1 MRRRLGGASG
11 EPLNKRKLWSSGAR
25 SRNRK
30 LTAASIEGYR
40 AGSESHPGQPAKI
53 GGNIMIGGH
62 AVAQCLRNE
71 GVRHVFCVPGE
82 SYVAVLDGLYGTP
95 EIQLI
100 TNRQEGGACFMA
112 EGYAKATR
120 LPGVCIVTR
129 GPGATNASI
138 AIHSARYDAVPLV
151 LLVGQVARAAR
162 GREAGQEI
170 DYTHFFGTLAK
181 WVIEINEARQ
191 IPRVLA
197 RAFHL
202 ARSGR
207 PGPVVVSLPRDML
220 EEDAEIAMID
230 PYPLVRSCPDPR
242 LLEEVVERINR
253 AKKPVLIA
261 GSGTQYSDARR
272 ELIDFSEK
280 FQIPVL
286 TTYKR
291 QDAFPNSHP
300 HYIGNLA
307 NANKH
312 TRQLVGNEA
321 DLVLVVGSRLNQQS
335 TGGFAIPKPGQPFIQ
350 IYPDEATIGQNLR
363 PDLAIVA
370 DPKSALAAAL
380 KLPTARPNENRAGW
394 IAEHHAAQ
402 KRYATPRERQSGRV
416 SMERVLAD
424 LKSLLPANAI
434 TTTDAGSFG
443 QWHQRYLEFEH
454 ADSYISPT
462 LGCMGPGVPS
472 AVAAKLA
479 YPERL
484 VVAHA
489 GDGGFLMTGQEMA
502 TARQYGADIIVIV
515 YNNDGYNS
523 IRMHQEAQYPGRPC
537 GNDLVNPD
545 FAALGA
551 AYGALGL
558 KVTRDAEFAPALK
571 QAMTANRSA
580 LIEVSTDFEYVTPNA
595 TLTELSGKPLQGGD

>member
-1 MRRRLGGASG
+1 
-11 EPLNKRKLWSSGAR
+11 
-25 SRNRK
+25 
-30 LTAASIEGYR
+30 
-40 AGSESHPGQPAKI
+40 
-53 GGNIMIGGH
+53 MIAGH

-82 SYVAVLDGLYGTP
+82 SYVALLDGLYGIP
-95 EIQLI
+95 GIRVI

-120 LPGVCIVTR
+120 KPGVCVVTR

-138 AIHSARYDAVPLV
+138 AVHSAKYDSVPLV
-151 LLVGQVARAAR
+151 LLVGQVARSAR

-170 DYTHFFGTLAK
+170 DYTHFFGTIAK
-181 WVIEINEARQ
+181 WVIEINDSKQ
-191 IPRVLA
+191 IPRIMA
-197 RAFHL
+197 RAFHI

-230 PYPLVRSCPDPR
+230 PYPPMRFDPDAK
-242 LLEEVVERINR
+242 LIEEVVDRINA
-253 AKKPVLIA
+253 AKKPVLIT
-261 GSGTQYSDARR
+261 GSGTQYSDARQ
-272 ELIDFSEK
+272 ELIDFAEK
-280 FQIPVL
+280 FQVPVL
-286 TTYKR
+286 TAYKR

-300 HYIGNLA
+300 NYAGNVA
-307 NANKH
+307 NANKF
-312 TRQLVGNEA
+312 TRNLCVNEA
-321 DLVLVVGSRLNQQS
+321 DLILAVGARMNQQTTS
-335 TGGFAIPKPGQPFIQ
+335 SYAFPKRGQTFIQ
-350 IYPDEATIGQNLR
+350 IYPDEETLGQNLR
-363 PDLAIVA
+363 PDVGVVA
-370 DPKSALAAAL
+370 DAKTALSAAL
-380 KLPTARPNENRAGW
+380 KLQGPRPNESRAAW
-394 IAEHHAAQ
+394 IAEQHATH
-402 KRYATPRERQSGRV
+402 KRYATPAERPSRRV

-424 LKSLLPANAI
+424 IKALQPADAI

-443 QWHQRYLEFEH
+443 QWHQRFLEYDH
-454 ADSYISPT
+454 ADSYISPA

-479 YPERL
+479 HPGRL

-502 TARQYGADIIVIV
+502 TAKQYGADIIVIV
-515 YNNDGYNS
+515 YNNEGYNS

-545 FAALGA
+545 FAGLGA

-558 KVTRDAEFAPALK
+558 KVARDEEFAPAFKRALS
-571 QAMTANRSA
+571 AGRSA
-580 LIEVSTDFEYVTPNA
+580 LIEVSTDMEYVTPTA

>member
-1 MRRRLGGASG
+1 
-11 EPLNKRKLWSSGAR
+11 
-25 SRNRK
+25 
-30 LTAASIEGYR
+30 
-40 AGSESHPGQPAKI
+40 
-53 GGNIMIGGH
+53 MIAGH

-82 SYVAVLDGLYGTP
+82 SYVALLDGLCGIS
-95 EIQLI
+95 EIGLI

-120 LPGVCIVTR
+120 KPGVCLVTR

-138 AIHSARYDAVPLV
+138 AVHSAKYDSVPLV
-151 LLVGQVARAAR
+151 LLVGQVARSAR

-170 DYTHFFGTLAK
+170 DYTHFFGTIAK
-181 WVIEINEARQ
+181 WVIEINDARQ
-191 IPRVLA
+191 IPHIMA
-197 RAFHL
+197 RAFHI

-220 EEDAEIAMID
+220 EEDAKISMID
-230 PYPLVRSCPDPR
+230 PYPMLRVEPDPKAI
-242 LLEEVVERINR
+242 EEIVGRINA

-261 GSGTQYSDARR
+261 GSGAQYSDARQ

-286 TTYKR
+286 TSYKR
-291 QDAFPNSHP
+291 QDAYPNSHP
-300 HYIGNLA
+300 NYIGNLA

-312 TRQLVGNEA
+312 TRSLVGNEA

-335 TGGFAIPKPGQPFIQ
+335 TGAFTIPKPGQPFIQ
-350 IYPDEATIGQNLR
+350 IYPDEQTIGQNLR
-363 PDLAIVA
+363 PEVGIVA
-370 DPKSALAAAL
+370 DAKTALAAAL
-380 KLPTARPNENRAGW
+380 KLPGPRPNENRAGW
-394 IAEHHAAQ
+394 IAEHHAVQ
-402 KRYATPRERQSGRV
+402 KRYATPAERPTQRV

-424 LKSLLPANAI
+424 LKAALPADAI
-434 TTTDAGSFG
+434 TATDAGSFG

-454 ADSYISPT
+454 ADSYISPS
-462 LGCMGPGVPS
+462 LGCMGPGIPS

-479 YPERL
+479 HPGRM

-502 TARQYGADIIVIV
+502 TAKQYGADIIAIV
-515 YNNDGYNS
+515 YNNEGYNS
-523 IRMHQEAQYPGRPC
+523 IRMHQVAQYPGHPY

-545 FAALGA
+545 FAGLGT

-558 KVTRDAEFAPALK
+558 KVNCDEEFMPALK
-571 QAMTANRSA
+571 QAMAAKGSA
-580 LIEVSTDFEYVTPNA
+580 LIEVSTDMEYVTPTA
-595 TLTELSGKPLQGGD
+595 TLTELTGKPLQGGD

>member
-1 MRRRLGGASG
+1 
-11 EPLNKRKLWSSGAR
+11 
-25 SRNRK
+25 
-30 LTAASIEGYR
+30 
-40 AGSESHPGQPAKI
+40 
-53 GGNIMIGGH
+53 MIAGH
-62 AVAQCLRNE
+62 AIAQCLRNE

-82 SYVAVLDGLYGTP
+82 SYVAVLDGLYSIP
-95 EIQLI
+95 EIQLV

-120 LPGVCIVTR
+120 TPGVCIVTR

-138 AIHSARYDAVPLV
+138 AVHSAKYDSVPLV
-151 LLVGQVARAAR
+151 LLVGQVARSAR

-181 WVIEINEARQ
+181 WVIEINDARQ
-191 IPRVLA
+191 LPRIMA
-197 RAFHL
+197 RAFHI

-220 EEDAEIAMID
+220 EEEAKIPMID
-230 PYPLVRSCPDPR
+230 PYPAVHFDPDPKSI
-242 LLEEVVERINR
+242 EQVVDRIHA

-261 GSGTQYSDARR
+261 GSGTQYSNARR
-272 ELIDFSEK
+272 ELIEFSEK

-286 TTYKR
+286 TSYKR

-300 HYIGNLA
+300 NYIGNLA

-312 TRQLVGNEA
+312 TRNLAANEA
-321 DLVLVVGSRLNQQS
+321 DLIVAIGSRMNQQT
-335 TGGFAIPKPGQPFIQ
+335 TGSFAFPKLGQPFIQ
-350 IYPDEATIGQNLR
+350 IYPDEQTIGQNLR
-363 PDLAIVA
+363 PDFAIVA
-370 DPKSALAAAL
+370 DAKTALAAAV
-380 KLPTARPNENRAGW
+380 KLPAPRPNESRAGW
-394 IAEHHAAQ
+394 VAEHHAAQ
-402 KRYATPRERQSGRV
+402 KRYATPCERPTRRV
-416 SMERVLAD
+416 SMERVMTD
-424 LKSLLPANAI
+424 LKAALPLDAI

-443 QWHQRYLEFEH
+443 QWQQRYLEFDH

-479 YPERL
+479 HPERL

-502 TARQYGADIIVIV
+502 TAKQYGANIIVIV
-515 YNNDGYNS
+515 YNNEGYNS
-523 IRMHQEAQYPGRPC
+523 IRMHQEAQYPGRQY
-537 GNDLVNPD
+537 GNDLQNPD
-545 FAALGA
+545 FAALGS

-558 KVTRDAEFAPALK
+558 KVNRDEEFLPALK
-571 QAMTANRSA
+571 QAIAAKKSA
-580 LIEVSTDFEYVTPNA
+580 LIEVMTDFESVTPNA
-595 TLTELSGKPLQGGD
+595 TLSELSGKPLQGGD